1 MFSILIMEVRPM
13 RAAIYC
19 RVSTD
24 EQRKHG
30 ISLEAQESRCRQYAA
45 VLGLEIVHVGVE
57 GASGKDEDRPK
68 FKEIQELVSRKNV
81 QHLLTVKLDR
91 LNRETEGAIRLGK
104 QCAKKGV
111 KLHLVSE
118 GGEVDLTDP
127 AQEMLF
133 TMRAA
138 MATFERKKIALNTR
152 FALARKR
159 ELGGRVSRHAPYGFQ
174 FDDAGNVIEN
184 ADEQRVIQRIQR
196 LHSQGYSERKIIT
209 KLASEGLFNRAGRE
223 FTRGTV
229 RQFLKAA

>member
-1 MFSILIMEVRPM
+1 MK
-13 RAAIYC
+13 AAIYC

-30 ISLEAQESRCRQYAA
+30 ISLDAQESRCRQYAA
-45 VLGLEIVHVGVE
+45 SLGFEIVQVGIE
-57 GASGKDEDRPK
+57 GISGKDEDHRPE
-68 FKEIQELVSRKNV
+68 FLAIMDLVAKRKI

-91 LNRETEGAIRLGK
+91 LNRETEDAIRLGK
-104 QCAKKGV
+104 QCSKKGV

-127 AQEMLF
+127 AQEMMF

-138 MATFERKKIALNTR
+138 MATFERKKIALNTK

-159 ELGGRVSRHAPYGFQ
+159 ELGGRVSGHAPYGFMFQ
-174 FDDAGNVIEN
+174 GDNVIEN
-184 ADEQRVIQRIQR
+184 PEEQAVIRRIQN
-196 LHSQGYSERKIIT
+196 LHSQGYSERKIIA
-209 KLASEGLFNRAGRE
+209 KLASEGLFNRAGKE

-229 RQFLKAA
+229 RLFLKAA